1 MVDGDHLV
9 GLAREP
15 RLHDGRAAGGDGI
28 AGNEFLAMLPSSTA
42 TQVPR
47 PVSRTARARPKPGR
61 PPGPPRIAYREMLDG
76 WYAELRVLTDAQGQ
90 VESIVV
96 GGEQQTLRYRPR
108 TPASEP
114 R

>member
-1 MVDGDHLV
+1 
-9 GLAREP
+9 
-15 RLHDGRAAGGDGI
+15 
-28 AGNEFLAMLPSSTA
+28 
-42 TQVPR
+42 
-47 PVSRTARARPKPGR
+47 
-61 PPGPPRIAYREMLDG
+61 MLDG